1 MNGKKVCMIVLN
13 TLAPDPRVWKEGAS
27 LVKAGY
33 RVTIL
38 AVKGLEQEE
47 IKKWEGMLIWRIFNH
62 YPYSLKIWQ
71 MIPIWLKFVFYVFSK
86 KRERFEVCHCHD
98 AEALP
103 MGYLLAKR
111 DNALLIYDVHE
122 LSFSFVPLTY
132 IHSLKK
138 RFVLFIYRFMVRG
151 FERILIKKANAVIT
165 VNHSLSTIIRKL
177 YKLKERPYVIYNA
190 RKIVNVPKNDYIRTK
205 TGIPKTHK
213 ILFYQGMIR
222 PDRELDRVIKI
233 LPLLDN
239 EIVFVI
245 AGLANSKVYLDQLH
259 SLAHHLGVDQRF
271 YYVGFLNYENELLE
285 ATASADI
292 GVFLLPGTNLTYK
305 YSLANKIFDY
315 IMGNLPMITSDLP
328 EMKRVI
334 EKYHIGF
341 TIKIEDEFSFVD
353 IAHRLT
359 SDEKLYRT
367 IVRNIEKAK
376 KDLCW
381 ENEEKG
387 LLKAYHQL
395 VGQER

>member
-13 TLAPDPRVWKEGAS
+13 TLEPDPRVWKEGAS
-27 LVKAGY
+27 LIKAGH

-38 AVKGLEQEE
+38 AVKGLGQEAMK
-47 IKKWEGMLIWRIFNH
+47 IWEGMLIWRMFNRH
-62 YPYSLKIWQ
+62 PYSSKVWQ
-71 MIPIWLKFVFYVFSK
+71 MIPIWLKFISYVFSK
-86 KRERFEVCHCHD
+86 RRERFEVCHCHD

-122 LSFSFVPLTY
+122 LSFSYISLTY
-132 IHSLKK
+132 INSLKK
-138 RFVLFIYRFMVRG
+138 RFVLFIYRLMVRG
-151 FERILIKKANAVIT
+151 FEKILIKKANAVIT
-165 VNHSLSTIIRKL
+165 VNHSLSTIIQKL

-190 RKIVNVPKNDYIRTK
+190 RKIVNISKNDYIRAK

-233 LPLLDN
+233 LPLLDD

-259 SLAHHLGVDQRF
+259 SLARHLGVDQRF
-271 YYVGFLNYENELLE
+271 YYVGFLNYDHELLE

-292 GVFLLPGTNLTYK
+292 GVFLLPGNNLTYK

-328 EMKRVI
+328 EMKRLI

-353 IAHRLT
+353 VVHRLT
-359 SDEKLYRT
+359 SDEELYRM

-376 KDLCW
+376 NELCW
-381 ENEEKG
+381 ENEEKE
-387 LLKAYHQL
+387 LLRAYHQL
-395 VGQER
+395 LAHER